1 MTRIKIP
8 REKQNKIINDHS
20 SEVLNKLKKE
30 VNKLN
35 ETLRWK
41 SNLQECFPRFRT
53 VKQYGDEYFVEI
65 GFGAKNVN
73 YRAILGWLHE
83 KEVFIVLTVIKKTD
97 HYQTSKQK
105 KIFNQIDKNGKKI
118 MERERENNI

>member
-20 SEVLNKLKKE
+20 SEVLDKLKKE

-35 ETLRWK
+35 ETLEWK
-41 SNLQECFPRFRT
+41 SNLEECFPRFRA
-53 VKQYGDEYFVEI
+53 VEQYGNEYFVEI

-73 YRAILGWLHE
+73 YRAILGWLD
-83 KEVFIVLTVIKKTD
+83 KQEVFIVLTVFRKTD

-105 KIFNQIDKNGKKI
+105 KIFNQINKHGKKI
-118 MERERENNI
+118 MDREREHNI